1 MAAMTVAS
9 MTGASMTGAGASATG
24 SLDRHAGRAGW
35 RRALLAVLVLATAAY
50 GTWLMVPIVSARG
63 PIALQLVFLAAF
75 VPLFAW
81 AAISFWS
88 GVFGFLLGVCRL
100 HPVSLRRCGPA
111 DGPVPALRERT
122 AILIPVYNEDPQ
134 DVFGRL
140 RLIYRSLEA
149 TGQIAAFDFYVLSDT
164 TRPDVAELEQA
175 IFTATRAELDAG
187 GERLRY
193 RRRPQNTG
201 KKAGNIAEWLDT
213 RGGAYAHMIVLD
225 ADSLMQGTTLVR
237 LAALMEANPKTGLIQ
252 THIVPAGRDTL
263 FARALQ
269 FSTRL
274 TGAVLA
280 IGHCFWELSES
291 NYYGHNAI
299 LRVRAFAE
307 CCRLPV
313 LSGKPPLGGEILS
326 HDFVEAAFL
335 RRGGWY
341 CWLLPELHGSYE
353 EVPTNLLDYA
363 VRDRRWVQGNLQH
376 ARLLGTPGLHA
387 MSRLHLT
394 LGIFAY
400 LASPLWLLLLMVS
413 SAMVI
418 DYQLTGDV
426 YFGPTRTLFPQW
438 PQYHWGRIHGLL
450 GLTAIL
456 LFGPKFLALLLRLS
470 VTRTARRFG
479 GRAAL
484 ILSFFSEAAF
494 STLLAPVMML
504 FHTSFVFA
512 ILAGNAVG
520 WNAQARGDRG
530 MPWRQALQRHIGH
543 VFLGLVML
551 IVLAL
556 LAPHYVPW
564 MLPVIVGLLLSIP
577 VTVLSSR
584 SAVGV
589 AARKLR
595 LFVTPEEMPRA
606 TPMMGA

>member
-1 MAAMTVAS
+1 MSAAPETPS
-9 MTGASMTGAGASATG
+9 N
-24 SLDRHAGRAGW
+24 SLDRYAGRAGW
-35 RRALLAVLVLATAAY
+35 RRFLLLILVLVTAAY
-50 GTWLMVPIVSARG
+50 GTWLMVPVVSAHG
-63 PIALQLVFLAAF
+63 PMFLQVIFLVAF
-75 VPLFAW
+75 VLLFAW

-88 GVFGFLLGVCRL
+88 GVFGFVLGVLRL
-100 HPVSLRRCGPA
+100 HPVSLRRHGPA
-111 DGPVPALRERT
+111 DGPMPPLHERT
-122 AILIPVYNEDPQ
+122 AILMPVYNEDPQ
-134 DVFGRL
+134 EVFARL
-140 RLIYRSLEA
+140 RIIWRSLEA
-149 TGQIAAFDFYVLSDT
+149 TGQLGSFDFYVLSDT
-164 TRPDVAELEQA
+164 TKPDVAELEQA
-175 IFTATRAELDAG
+175 IFVATRTELDPG
-187 GERLRY
+187 GDRLRY
-193 RRRPQNTG
+193 RRRAQNTG

-213 RGGAYAHMIVLD
+213 RGSGYAHMIILD

-280 IGHCFWELSES
+280 MGRCFWELSES

-299 LRVRAFAE
+299 IRVKAFAE

-376 ARLLGTPGLHA
+376 ARLLGTPGLLL
-387 MSRLHLT
+387 MSRLHLA

-400 LASPLWLLLLMVS
+400 IASPLWLLLLMVS

-418 DYQLTGDV
+418 EYQLTGDV

-438 PQYHWGRIHGLL
+438 PHYHWGRIHGLL
-450 GLTAIL
+450 GLTAVL
-456 LFGPKFLALLLRLS
+456 LFGPKFLALVLRLAI
-470 VTRTARRFG
+470 TRTARRFG

-484 ILSFFSEAAF
+484 ILSFFSEALF

-504 FHTSFVFA
+504 FHTSFVAA

-520 WNAQARGDRG
+520 WNSQVRGDRG
-530 MPWRQALQRHIGH
+530 MPWRQALQRHVGH
-543 VFLGLVML
+543 VLLGLVLL
-551 IVLAL
+551 IALAL

-564 MLPVIVGLLLSIP
+564 MAPVIVGLLLSIP

-606 TPMMGA
+606 TPLMGA

>member
-1 MAAMTVAS
+1 MNTIE
-9 MTGASMTGAGASATG
+9 
-24 SLDRHAGRAGW
+24 SLDRYAGRAGW
-35 RRALLAVLVLATAAY
+35 RRVLLLALVVVTSAY
-50 GTWLMVPIVSARG
+50 GTWLMVPVVSARG
-63 PIALQLVFLAAF
+63 PFALQIVFLAAF
-75 VPLFAW
+75 VLLFAW

-88 GVFGFLLGVCRL
+88 GVFGFLLGVLRL
-100 HPVSLRRCGPA
+100 HPVSLRRHGPA
-111 DGPVPALRERT
+111 DGPPPALTKRT
-122 AILIPVYNEDPQ
+122 AILMPVYNEDPQ
-134 DVFGRL
+134 EVFARL
-140 RLIYRSLEA
+140 SVIYRSLEA
-149 TGQIAAFDFYVLSDT
+149 TGQLAAFDFFVLSDT
-164 TRPDVAELEQA
+164 TKPDIARVEEA
-175 IFTATRAELDAG
+175 IFVATRAELDPG
-187 GERLRY
+187 GVRLRY
-193 RRRPQNTG
+193 RRRAQNTG

-213 RGGAYAHMIVLD
+213 RGSAYAHMIILD

-280 IGHCFWELSES
+280 TGHSFWELSES

-299 LRVRAFAE
+299 LRVSAFAE

-313 LSGKPPLGGEILS
+313 LPGKPPLGGEILS

-341 CWLLPELHGSYE
+341 CWLLPELRGSYE
-353 EVPTNLLDYA
+353 EVPSNLLDYA

-376 ARLLGTPGLHA
+376 ARLLGTPGLHL
-387 MSRLHLT
+387 MSRLHLA

-400 LASPLWLLLLMVS
+400 IASPLWLLLLMVS

-426 YFGPTRTLFPQW
+426 YFGPTRSLFPQW

-456 LFGPKFLALLLRLS
+456 LFGPKVMALLLRLAI
-470 VTRTARRFG
+470 TRTARRFG

-484 ILSFFSEAAF
+484 ILSFLSEALF
-494 STLLAPVMML
+494 SALLAPVMML
-504 FHTSFVFA
+504 FHTSFVAA

-530 MPWRQALQRHIGH
+530 MPWGQALRRHVGH
-543 VFLGLVML
+543 VLLGLAML
-551 IVLAL
+551 IGLAV

-564 MLPVIVGLLLSIP
+564 MAPVIVGLLLSIP

-589 AARKLR
+589 AARRLR
-595 LFVTPEEMPRA
+595 LFMTPEEAPRA
-606 TPMMGA
+606 TPLMGA